1 VKLVHL
7 LLLGDVSKVGLKEKV
22 KNCKKKKKI
31 LAVVIKEDPLGDN
44 YNLSPLKIN
53 VV

>member
-22 KNCKKKKKI
+22 KNCKKKNTCGSDKRRSF
-31 LAVVIKEDPLGDN
+31 G
-44 YNLSPLKIN
+44 
-53 VV
+53 